1 MAIKTARSHVLWQME
16 KERKER
22 PGEEGDHGVQGRET
36 QTDRVRKGRDREM
49 QTDTERD
56 TETLNS

>member
-1 MAIKTARSHVLWQME
+1 ME

-36 QTDRVRKGRDREM
+36 DRVREDRDREM

>member
-16 KERKER
+16 KER

-36 QTDRVRKGRDREM
+36 ETDRVREDRDREM
-49 QTDTERD
+49 QTDTE
-56 TETLNS
+56 TLNS

>member
-1 MAIKTARSHVLWQME
+1 ME

-22 PGEEGDHGVQGRET
+22 PGEEGDYGVQGRER
-36 QTDRVRKGRDREM
+36 DRVREDRDREM

>member
-36 QTDRVRKGRDREM
+36 DRVREDRDREM